1 MELFWSLSLHE
12 RYGKY
17 KFSNKSSIVKRLIIC
32 LACYETQ
39 SAKVIEETNN
49 EMMPQLR
56 TASALIVEKGG
67 LSSHAAVVGMS
78 LDIPVLLEAKNAT
91 EILKQ
96 GAFVTVD
103 SKKGIVYAN
112 K

>member
-1 MELFWSLSLHE
+1 
-12 RYGKY
+12 
-17 KFSNKSSIVKRLIIC
+17 
-32 LACYETQ
+32 
-39 SAKVIEETNN
+39 
-49 EMMPQLR
+49 
-56 TASALIVEKGG
+56 
-67 LSSHAAVVGMS
+67 MS